1 MIIFQLEQGITDQ
14 TIHDTIDGTPVTLRF
29 LWNERFK
36 YWTVSIYDRQQE
48 AISLGIKMVRSYPLI
63 SRLNLDS
70 IEGEFYF
77 FRQNG
82 SKEEADIDSLGGD
95 FTFVYLTSE
104 ENGIIQ
110 QSI

>member
-1 MIIFQLEQGITDQ
+1 MIIFELESGLTDQ
-14 TIHDTIDGTPVTLRF
+14 TIHDSIDGVPVTLRF
-29 LWNERFK
+29 MWNERFK
-36 YWTVSIYDRQQE
+36 YWTFNLYDRQQDPI
-48 AISLGIKMVRSYPLI
+48 AIGIKMVRSYPLI

-82 SKEEADIDSLGGD
+82 AKEEADIDSIGGD
-95 FTFVYLTSE
+95 FTFVYLTRE
-104 ENGIIQ
+104 ENEIIQ